1 MMNAVDYVFIG
12 IVGIS
17 ALLSLFRGLVR
28 EALSLTVWIVAGTLA
43 LTFASRAAPMLSGV
57 VAAENL
63 RTPVA
68 FVLLFVVVVML
79 GSIVS
84 YLVAQ
89 IMRRHGMSGPDRML
103 GLLFGVARGALIVS
117 ALVLVAT
124 VTPIAEQPWWQEAQL
139 PPHFQPLASWLRQY
153 LPTNLSAVVP
163 S

>member
-28 EALSLTVWIVAGTLA
+28 EAVSLTVWIIAGTAA
-43 LTFASRAAPMLSGV
+43 LTFASRAAPMLAGV

-68 FVLLFVVVVML
+68 FVLIFVLVVML
-79 GSIVS
+79 GSIVG
-84 YLVAQ
+84 YLIGQ
-89 IMRRHGMSGPDRML
+89 IMQRSGLSGPDRLL
-103 GLLFGVARGALIVS
+103 GLGFGVARGALIVS
-117 ALVLVAT
+117 VLVLVAT
-124 VTPIAEQPWWQEAQL
+124 MTPIASQSWWQQAQL
-139 PPHFQPLASWLRQY
+139 PSHFYPLATWLRQFV
-153 LPTNLSAVVP
+153 PTSIAAVVP